1 MMTES
6 NSFAQ
11 MTENAPLYRTIAD
24 TLRREIVGGTY
35 AVGDLFPKEFDLC
48 DRFDVSRHTI
58 RSALSRL
65 EQEGLLKRNKAT
77 GTIIRST
84 EPSSAFIQKLASV
97 DDLLQYPVETRL
109 DPKSLDD
116 VTADE
121 TVADWFEAPVG
132 APLSRIRS
140 VRSRIDDGMLLCWS
154 EIYVR
159 RKYAGVFDEVG
170 KDTRPVYRILQQLY
184 DIEIARVEIE
194 LGSVAML
201 NPEAGFLK
209 VDEGTPAMR
218 VLRRYYE
225 PDGSVFETS
234 VSLHPQDRF
243 DYKLTFSN
251 APAGG

>member
-1 MMTES
+1 
-6 NSFAQ
+6 
-11 MTENAPLYRTIAD
+11 MTENSPLYRMIAD
-24 TLRREIVGGTY
+24 TLRREIVGGSY
-35 AVGDLFPKEFDLC
+35 VVGDPFPKEFDLC

-77 GTIIRST
+77 GTVIRST

-116 VTADE
+116 VEADE
-121 TVADWFEAPVG
+121 VVAGWFESPVG
-132 APLSRIRS
+132 TPLSRIRS

-170 KDTRPVYRILQQLY
+170 KDTRPVYRILQQRF
-184 DIEIARVEIE
+184 DIDIARVEIE
-194 LGSVAML
+194 LGSVEMR
-201 NPEAGFLK
+201 NPEAEFLA
-209 VDEGTPAMR
+209 VEDGSPAMR

-225 PDGSVFETS
+225 RDGSVFETS

-243 DYKLTFSN
+243 NYKLTFSN
-251 APAGG
+251 EPADG